1 MGTHLKVEQ
10 PTRGHG
16 ALEAYLA
23 RKRAQKA
30 NQLIPSEH
38 RDGRLLDIG
47 CGSFPYFLATTRFSE
62 KWGVDQLFESEARL
76 ELGHQHVNLVP
87 FDAQHDARLPF
98 PDEHFS
104 VVTMLAVFEHIA
116 PDRLPLLV
124 TEIRRVLQ
132 PGGKFVMTTPAHW
145 TDWLLQLMA
154 RTRLVSHLE
163 INEHK
168 STYSQADIR
177 STLEFA
183 GFNRASLRSG
193 SFEASANLWAT
204 ATK

>member
-1 MGTHLKVEQ
+1 MGRHLKVEK

-23 RKRAQKA
+23 RKRARKA
-30 NQLIPSEH
+30 NQLIPPDH

-47 CGSFPYFLATTRFSE
+47 CGSFPYFLSTTRFSE
-62 KWGVDQLFESEARL
+62 KWGADQLFETEARL
-76 ELGHQHVNLVP
+76 ELGDQHVNLIP
-87 FDAQHDARLPF
+87 FDAQHEARLPF
-98 PDEHFS
+98 PDEHFA

-116 PDRLPLLV
+116 PDRLTFLV
-124 TEIRRVLQ
+124 TEIRRVLR
-132 PGGKFVMTTPAHW
+132 PGGMFVMTTPAHW

-154 RTRLVSHLE
+154 RTGLVSHLE

-168 STYSQADIR
+168 GAYSQAAIR
-177 STLEFA
+177 SKLELA
-183 GFNRASLRSG
+183 GFGHSQVRSG